1 MYIHIGENKVLR
13 KKDILFIFDMDS
25 STVSVHTRNFL
36 NKAQREGRVV
46 SVSLD
51 LPKSFIV
58 TRDKTVYLST
68 FNTTTLASQGKQ
80 TNVSLQ

>member
-1 MYIHIGENKVLR
+1 MYIHIGENKVIR

-68 FNTTTLASQGKQ
+68 FNTSTLASQRK
-80 TNVSLQ
+80 VALQ